1 MSKKW
6 IITLSVLL
14 ACVSVVLILFWT
26 LFALSSVTVQFH
38 STIKN
43 LTLSE
48 NEIVKAGDFKYG
60 SCVFFDG
67 KKKYIRNLEK
77 QDDEKFAYLKVLN
90 IETVFP
96 NRYVVH
102 VTEREELFRAEIG
115 GQAYILDHEF
125 RVLKKSNNAE
135 NVIDLV
141 GLEVNDEEIKIGDFL
156 DIKQRG
162 MLNFYSAM
170 LSQNFDLSQ
179 ILGKFK
185 SITLSTYTENV
196 TLKEYTQITLETAQN
211 MKMIVKN
218 IDFSLKNK
226 MNLLFFAESELF
238 ASNFDEEGYLL
249 NSKGEKIFFVENEDK
264 MLVVASETDDG
275 AFALTSAE
283 LVNMTLVVDNLTLS
297 DYSSVGEWDIT
308 YGLMKNY

>member
-1 MSKKW
+1 M
-6 IITLSVLL
+6 LL
-14 ACVSVVLILFWT
+14 ACVSVILILFWT
-26 LFALSSVTVQFH
+26 LFALSSVSVQFH

-48 NEIVKAGDFKYG
+48 SEIVSAGGFKYG

-67 KKKYIRNLEK
+67 KKKYIQNLEN
-77 QDDEKFAYLKVLN
+77 QADEKFAYLKVLN

-102 VTEREELFRAEIG
+102 VSEREELFRAEIG

-125 RVLKKSNNAE
+125 RVLKKSDDTE

-141 GLEVNDEEIKIGDFL
+141 GLEINSEKIQIGDFL

-185 SITLSTYTENV
+185 NITLSNYTEKA

-218 IDFSLKNK
+218 IDFALANK
-226 MNLLFFAESELF
+226 INLMLFAESELF
-238 ASNFDEEGYLL
+238 ASNFNSDGELL

-264 MLVVASETDDG
+264 MLVVANEADEG
-275 AFALTSAE
+275 AFAIKHAE
-283 LVNMTLVVDNLTLS
+283 LANMTLVIDNLTLS
-297 DYSSVGEWDIT
+297 DFSSVGEWDIT

>member
-102 VTEREELFRAEIG
+102 FRAEIG

-196 TLKEYTQITLETAQN
+196 TLKEYTQMTLETAQN

-218 IDFSLKNK
+218 IDFALKNK
-226 MNLLFFAESELF
+226 MNLLFFAENELF